1 MPCNIRTY
9 NTSKVTSKTLR
20 PLMRQKKSAGFTFT
34 RGFRLVSMTYYS
46 LCFTLKHQQSITL
59 SQVVIT
65 VTVNS
70 NNQQTK
76 INQKTPQLTL
86 LHCYSREQS

>member
-1 MPCNIRTY
+1 MTCNKRTY

-20 PLMRQKKSAGFTFT
+20 SLMRQKKSAGFTFT
-34 RGFRLVSMTYYS
+34 RGFRLVSTTYYS

-59 SQVVIT
+59 SQVV
-65 VTVNS
+65 TVNS

-76 INQKTPQLTL
+76 INQKTPQLTH